1 MTDHKV
7 QKYDLYLAAWSA
19 VPDEERAQKLHECLS
34 ESVVF
39 SNPQQMRQG
48 IGEVI
53 DHLEAFQKRV
63 PGGSFRMN
71 NMVGWANHGLA
82 EWQLVDGDGNASVS
96 GYDVVTF
103 DDDGMISTILLF
115 SNVEAQKLA

>member
-1 MTDHKV
+1 MTDNRV

-19 VPDEERAQKLHECLS
+19 VPDEERARILHECLS

-39 SNPQQMRQG
+39 SHPQQIRYG
-48 IGEVI
+48 CGEVI
-53 DHLEAFQKRV
+53 DHLEGFQKRC

-82 EWQLVDGDGNASVS
+82 EWQLIDGDGNAGFS

-103 DDDGMISTILLF
+103 DDEGLMSTILLF
-115 SNVEAQKLA
+115 SNVQAQKLA